1 MEVDSGMS
9 MQYGTT
15 DPSDNPA
22 TDQVELSV
30 DQSSSQGSLSND
42 AHAANPN
49 PTMVHIAD
57 HEAEV
62 TLDHDHPESDW
73 TAFEERLQQTNMMI
87 AFSINDATI
96 LVPNQ
101 GFWGLP
107 ELATGI
113 TQVAE
118 SKGVCFDA
126 PGLLP
131 TDGQVTKLLGRPNV
145 NDRALWKLLR
155 RGYIK
160 VHEATIWVSPEFT
173 GRRQSNLDLIEVEYS
188 NANYVSVKD
197 LHAVLQR
204 WGAREAIIV
213 SHSASRMRHG
223 KWPAIACVINAV
235 TDPTTGDPKF
245 AFLEGGRTIRLA
257 PVQNVEWSKD
267 RWMLNRPSAASE
279 LEDLNRRLH
288 IFGGVIVMIPPGR
301 WWGTLT
307 MRDEE
312 DANRLCERYGVQQ
325 GRRIYI
331 GNIKRFGTS
340 VASVGSPATTGQN
353 RSNNIMSA
361 REKARHSTAER
372 IVIGKQLRER
382 QNGSVSTTHESHT
395 SKQRGHFNSRCGAYT
410 TMRPSTMPCTDP
422 DACSNKER
430 P

>member
-245 AFLEGGRTIRLA
+245 AFRLL
-257 PVQNVEWSKD
+257 
-267 RWMLNRPSAASE
+267 RMLRHCEPGLPSLLRKRHRPALTS
-279 LEDLNRRLH
+279 RRRKNH
-288 IFGGVIVMIPPGR
+288 QTCTR
-301 WWGTLT
+301 
-307 MRDEE
+307 
-312 DANRLCERYGVQQ
+312 
-325 GRRIYI
+325 
-331 GNIKRFGTS
+331 
-340 VASVGSPATTGQN
+340 
-353 RSNNIMSA
+353 
-361 REKARHSTAER
+361 AER
-372 IVIGKQLRER
+372 RMEQGPLDAESPVSGVRVR
-382 QNGSVSTTHESHT
+382 GSESPSPHLWCATGTPTSTNP
-395 SKQRGHFNSRCGAYT
+395 G
-410 TMRPSTMPCTDP
+410 
-422 DACSNKER
+422 
-430 P
+430 